1 MAKKQKDRRYKGDKK
16 KAPRSGFLFPLRLPM
31 VRSDPDPLIRRL
43 VESITRP
50 VQFPAFTAEN
60 GAVVGRFGGPAP
72 QGGFPPIDDE
82 AAPLPAHLRVTFILQ
97 QMENEVVSGGGV
109 GIPCWARWETHSSVA
124 TEEFEEGGPFSLPAP
139 GPGEVWPV
147 PHANGIYDALVE
159 DGCGNTP
166 LFPVEF
172 HSSVGEMEDI
182 LAPYVQI
189 GQFDAV
195 DDTTLQPN
203 GFWTFAYTIRATGT
217 QGGVSDFKFRGIV
230 SVTCT
235 NIETFFP

>member
-1 MAKKQKDRRYKGDKK
+1 
-16 KAPRSGFLFPLRLPM
+16 M

-43 VESITRP
+43 GKAITGPIRLP
-50 VQFPAFTAEN
+50 GFTAEN
-60 GAVVGRFGGPAP
+60 GAVMGHFGGPVSP
-72 QGGFPPIDDE
+72 GGIPSIDDE
-82 AAPLPAHLRVTFILQ
+82 ATPLPPHLRVMFIVQ

-109 GIPCWARWETHSSVA
+109 GTPCWARWETHSAAA
-124 TEEFEEGGPFSLPAP
+124 TAELFEDWVSLPAP
-139 GPGEVWPV
+139 PPGEVWPV
-147 PHANGIYDALVE
+147 SHANMFYDALVQG
-159 DGCGNTP
+159 GCGNTP

-172 HSSVGEMEDI
+172 HSSVGEAENI
-182 LAPYVQI
+182 LDNYVSI

-230 SVTCT
+230 SITCT
-235 NIETFFP
+235 NLLILSPP

>member
-1 MAKKQKDRRYKGDKK
+1 MAKKGEGRRYPADKK
-16 KAPRSGFLFPLRLPM
+16 KAPKANFLFPLRLPI
-31 VRSDPDPLIRRL
+31 VRSEPDPLVRRL
-43 VESITRP
+43 CKSIARS
-50 VQFPAFTAEN
+50 VRSPAFTAEN

-72 QGGFPPIDDE
+72 QGGFPPIDDV
-82 AAPLPAHLRVTFILQ
+82 AATLPAHLRVSFILQ
-97 QMENEVVSGGGV
+97 QMENEIVSGGGV
-109 GIPCWARWETHSSVA
+109 DIPCWARWETHSSAA
-124 TEEFEEGGPFSLPAP
+124 TEEFGDGGPFSLPAP
-139 GPGEVWPV
+139 GPGEIWPI

-166 LFPVEF
+166 VFPVEF

-182 LAPYVQI
+182 LAPYVLI

-203 GFWTFAYTIRATGT
+203 GFWTFFYTIRATGT
-217 QGGVSDFKFRGIV
+217 NGGVSDFKFRGIV

-235 NIETFFP
+235 NIETFSP